1 VPESGFLPELRR
13 RAFVLLAFVGTMWIV
28 RILDTFRTDGSSVAG
43 TGVIPRNLS
52 TIGDIVTAPFIHA
65 NWPHLI
71 ANTGPLLVLGTL
83 ILLGGTGE
91 FVFVTLCCA
100 ITAGAGTWF
109 FGETARHIGASG
121 VLFGY
126 VGYLLFRT
134 AFDRRLLFM
143 VMTVAVV
150 ALYGSAL
157 LWSVVPRAG
166 ISWTAHFF
174 GFLGGVLAAR
184 LRRRSGQAG

>member
-1 VPESGFLPELRR
+1 MLADLKR
-13 RAFVLLAFVGTMWIV
+13 RAFVLFAFVGAMWIV
-28 RILDTFRTDGSSVAG
+28 RIADSFRADGSSIAG
-43 TGVIPRNLS
+43 NGVIPRTASSL
-52 TIGDIVTAPFIHA
+52 GDIVTAPFIHA

-71 ANTGPLLVLGTL
+71 ANTGPLLVLGAL
-83 ILLGGTGE
+83 VLLGGIGE
-91 FVFVTLCCA
+91 FLFVTLTCA
-100 ITAGAGTWF
+100 ICAGAGSWV

-121 VLFGY
+121 VVFGY
-126 VGYLLFRT
+126 VGYLLFRP

-143 VMTVAVV
+143 VMTIAVI

-174 GFLGGVLAAR
+174 GFLGGALAAR
-184 LRRRSGQAG
+184 LRGRGDEGARAVP

>member
-1 VPESGFLPELRR
+1 VAETALLPELRR

-28 RILDTFRTDGSSVAG
+28 RIADTFRPDGSSIAG
-43 TGVIPRNLS
+43 TGVIPRTPSSLGN
-52 TIGDIVTAPFIHA
+52 IITAPFIHA

-71 ANTGPLLVLGTL
+71 ANTGPLLVLGAL
-83 ILLGGTGE
+83 VLMGGTAE
-91 FVFVTLCCA
+91 FLFVTLCCA
-100 ITAGAGTWF
+100 LAAGAGSWF

-121 VLFGY
+121 VVFGY

-143 VMTVAVV
+143 VVTVAVV
-150 ALYGSAL
+150 LLYGSAL
-157 LWSVVPRAG
+157 LWSAVPRAG
-166 ISWTAHFF
+166 ISWTAHVF

-184 LRRRSGQAG
+184 LRRSAR